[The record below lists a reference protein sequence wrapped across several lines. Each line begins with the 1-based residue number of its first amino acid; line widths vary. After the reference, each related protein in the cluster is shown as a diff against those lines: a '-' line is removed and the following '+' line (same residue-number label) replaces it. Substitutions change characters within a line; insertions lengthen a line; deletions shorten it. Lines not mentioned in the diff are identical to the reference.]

1 MKILNFEIKK
11 INKYKNSIAEINPYE
26 LKLINKCLGYS
37 MTNLHRMWS
46 LVQSFHYIRQKK
58 ISGEFV
64 ECGVWKGGNLI
75 LLKTLL
81 QKYNLNKKV
90 YGFDTFEG
98 MPKPSSVDVK
108 YNGKSG
114 LTTYYE
120 HKKLNLGFAYSE
132 IAEVENNLRENCSLT
147 NIKLIKG
154 RVEETLLVRKNLPK
168 KISILRLDT
177 DFYSSTKVELN
188 ILYPRLVTGGVLI
201 IDDYGFWKG
210 ARKAVDEYF
219 KNFRP
224 FFHYV
229 DHSCRLMIKS

>member
-1 MKILNFEIKK
+1 MSDDIKHECGLAFIRLRKPFSHYQKEYGTVLYGLNKLYLLMEKQHNRGQDGAGIAAVKLDTEPGYPFMQRLRSSA
-11 INKYKNSIAEINPYE
+11 NQPIAE
-26 LKLINKCLGYS
+26 LFLQ
-37 MTNLHRMWS
+37 
-46 LVQSFHYIRQKK
+46 V
-58 ISGEFV
+58 
-64 ECGVWKGGNLI
+64 GN
-75 LLKTLL
+75 
-81 QKYNLNKKV
+81 
-90 YGFDTFEG
+90 
-98 MPKPSSVDVK
+98 
-108 YNGKSG
+108 
-114 LTTYYE
+114 
-120 HKKLNLGFAYSE
+120 E
-132 IAEVENNLRENCSLT
+132 IAEVENNLSENCSLT
-147 NIKLIKG
+147 NVKLIKG

>member
-1 MKILNFEIKK
+1 MDMYRDIAAITDLHIGQFCNNICIVFCLVTNSEYDQNLYDSVLCSIQQELYIERKIQDYDIRTEYIKTITFLSMFDLYIMNTSETEFWGWYLNYNYNYVPIYAR
-11 INKYKNSIAEINPYE
+11 NE
-26 LKLINKCLGYS
+26 LKESPYFSNI
-37 MTNLHRMWS
+37 
-46 LVQSFHYIRQKK
+46 
-58 ISGEFV
+58 
-64 ECGVWKGGNLI
+64 
-75 LLKTLL
+75 
-81 QKYNLNKKV
+81 
-90 YGFDTFEG
+90 D
-98 MPKPSSVDVK
+98 
-108 YNGKSG
+108 
-114 LTTYYE
+114 
-120 HKKLNLGFAYSE
+120 
-132 IAEVENNLRENCSLT
+132 

-154 RVEETLLVRKNLPK
+154 RVEETLLVLKNLPK

-188 ILYPRLVTGGVLI
+188 ILYPRLVKGGVLI